1 MPLNSSALEFLSQ
14 LEQEEAARLAW
25 GLIDGYFTEEEVEAR
40 AERYLAS
47 TGGPGTEPWELVEE
61 LLDSQF
67 LWRLPN
73 SGKYRTRSAEAVRLF
88 ARLRQIF
95 PDQAHTKWRTAPSLV
110 ADYRY
115 IVRPRLQPI
124 RELAPGDLLTALKR
138 SGPVTALDEAI
149 VRAFAR
155 EGTATAIRFS
165 RFQMRATDRILR
177 ASREARTTG
186 TVISAG
192 TGTGKT
198 LAFYLPAYARIAESI
213 SADHWTKCLAI
224 YPRVELLK
232 DQLREALANARRIRT
247 ALSAHG
253 KRGLT
258 IGALYADV
266 PSNANDVANRPNWA
280 RRSIGQRAGF
290 RCPFVRCPDCGAD
303 MIWLEQD
310 VQTRTERLHCASTA
324 CGGRI
329 TSDELL
335 LTRQRM
341 ITEPPDVLFTTT
353 ELLNQQIA
361 SRRFGLLFGIG
372 QPQGHHTQFVLLDE
386 IHTYEGLHGA
396 HVAHLLRRWRRASD
410 ARPHYVGLSATLTD
424 APRFFAELV
433 GVGPGDVA
441 EITPEQSELQAR
453 GSEYMLALR
462 GNPASGTSLPST
474 TIQALMLLRRILA
487 PVANDPAGSRVF
499 AFTDNLDGIN
509 RLFDDLLNA
518 EGWERR
524 NRRVVPRASGSLANL
539 RAPTLPSAQERFD
552 AGQNWKL
559 VEDIGHVLATA
570 NRTVISRTSSQ
581 DAGVDSDASV
591 VVATASLEVGFDDP
605 EVGAVLQH
613 KAPMSS
619 APFLQRKGRAG
630 RRQEMRPWTVVV
642 LSDYGRDRA
651 AYQSYD
657 LLFSAS
663 LPPRHL
669 PLGNRSVLRM
679 QATYA
684 LFEWL
689 ASRLP
694 AQESPDPWWDFSQPA
709 DEIKFAGVAGGV
721 RRRQPLYVKHLRA
734 LLEDDS
740 VRHDFSLFL
749 RRALR
754 LSDEVA
760 LALVWEPPRSVLME
774 AIPTLLRRL
783 ERAWKRADGLTREP
797 YVPRNP
803 LPEFLP
809 GALFGELRL
818 RDVTIY
824 LPALRQAPERFESM
838 PLRQAMQE
846 FAPGRVSRRF
856 GVFDSSE
863 RHWVSPGDGH
873 DVPLESFCDTND
885 RQELGHFNFVSDEG
899 VLSRIR
905 VFQPLAYRLSQV
917 PPEIQQSSN
926 AFLSWRTEIVATDS
940 ANVLELP
947 QAFSW
952 ASLLQAFEFHTHH
965 LGAPVELR
973 RFALGASATVGSK
986 RRPKEEHSLR
996 FVVATG
1002 AASEPVGIG
1011 FGANIDAVKVRLRH
1025 PGSIYK
1031 LIQSDAQLMRGL
1043 RVARFRELVGDSVD
1057 LSRVANRFQR
1067 QWLAQAFLG
1076 AVATESLSTDCD
1088 LQEAASRVV
1097 TGRAGVSTSHVVRAV
1112 LQSVTDVESPEDPDA
1127 PDPKRIRE
1135 LVALLDSPQVADV
1148 LAAAAAALWEA
1159 PAVEWEPWLR
1169 VKFKTTLGA
1178 AIAEASQSLCPDL
1191 ESDAL
1196 IVDIGALTT
1205 RPGHSSEKDQVDDFW
1220 LTEDGVGGGGFV
1232 EAFLEE
1238 YSRDPRRFFRLLDAA
1253 LGTTELEAV
1262 GYDLARVLHIAVTGP
1277 AGAELSAAM
1286 SDIRQAN
1293 SHESSMTAMKRL
1305 RAALADCGIQ
1315 PSQTLLI
1322 SMLTRFLG
1330 PGTGAATDAFFS
1342 SVLKQIE
1349 EAECRLGIDL
1359 DPRVCAFSKRTDPGL
1374 EQALGVAPP
1383 GDTAEE
1389 REAWR
1394 FGVLYGMLWP
1404 RGVQVRTE
1412 SLRARNPFEA
1422 LTDCDRLLVHAVLSR
1437 SRPSVV
1443 MDDPQ
1448 WREELHQK
1456 LLSEGSCDLIVGVQ
1470 QRRDLSTALL
1480 HLAATAIDSG
1490 TLLLYPC
1497 VTGIAR
1503 EGDKLIATLELPE
1516 AWQ

>member
-1 MPLNSSALEFLSQ
+1 MPVTHSALEFLSQ

-25 GLIDGYFTEEEVEAR
+25 GLIDGYFTEDEIESR
-40 AERYLAS
+40 AARYLAS
-47 TGGPGTEPWELVEE
+47 MGVTGIEAGELVDE
-61 LLDSQF
+61 LLDAHF

-73 SGKYRTRSAEAVRLF
+73 SSKYRTRSAEAVRLF

-95 PDQAHTKWRTAPSLV
+95 PDQAHAKWRTAPSLV

-124 RELAPGDLLTALKR
+124 RDVIPRELLRQLKQ
-138 SGPVTALDEAI
+138 SGPITGLDEAI
-149 VRAFAR
+149 IRAFAR
-155 EGTATAIRFS
+155 EGTPAAIRFS

-186 TVISAG
+186 SVISAG

-198 LAFYLPAYARIAESI
+198 LAFYLPAYARIAELI

-232 DQLREALANARRIRT
+232 DQLREALINARRIRA
-247 ALSAHG
+247 ALSDHG

-258 IGALYADV
+258 IGALYGDV
-266 PSNANDVANRPNWA
+266 PNNADDVANRPNWT
-280 RRSIGQRAGF
+280 RRSIGQRSGF

-303 MIWLEQD
+303 MLWLEQD
-310 VQTRTERLHCASTA
+310 IQTRTERLYCASA
-324 CGGRI
+324 GCGGCI
-329 TSDELL
+329 TGDELL

-341 ITEPPDVLFTTT
+341 ITQPSDVLFTTT

-361 SRRFGLLFGIG
+361 SRRFGLLFGVG
-372 QPQGHHTQFVLLDE
+372 QPHARQPHFVLLDE
-386 IHTYEGLHGA
+386 IHTYEGPHGA
-396 HVAHLLRRWRRASD
+396 HVAYLLRRWRRASD
-410 ARPHYVGLSATLTD
+410 ARPHYVGLSATLAD

-441 EITPEQSELQAR
+441 EITPEQSELRAR

-509 RLFDDLLNA
+509 RLYDDLLNA

-539 RAPTLPSAQERFD
+539 RAPTLPDAQERFD
-552 AGQNWKL
+552 AGQNWQL
-559 VEDIGHVLATA
+559 VEDIGHVLTAA

-581 DAGVDSDASV
+581 DAGVDSEASI

-630 RRQEMRPWTVVV
+630 RRQEMRPWTVAV

-663 LPPRHL
+663 LAPRHL

-689 ASRLP
+689 ANKLP
-694 AQESPDPWWDFSQPA
+694 PQESPDPWWDFSQPA
-709 DEIKFAGVAGGV
+709 DEIKFGGVAEGV
-721 RRRQPLYVKHLRA
+721 GRRQPLYVKHLRS
-734 LLEDDS
+734 LLEEES
-740 VRHDFSLFL
+740 VRLEFSSFL

-754 LSDEVA
+754 VPDEVA
-760 LALVWEPPRSVLME
+760 IALVWEPPRSVLME

-783 ERAWKRADGLTREP
+783 ERAWKKADGLTREP
-797 YVPRNP
+797 YIPRNP

-818 RDVTIY
+818 RDVTIR
-824 LPALRQAPERFESM
+824 LPAVRQAPERIETM
-838 PLRQAMQE
+838 PVRQAMQE

-863 RHWVSPGDGH
+863 RHWVPPGDCR
-873 DVPLESFCDTND
+873 DVTLDSFCDAQD
-885 RQELGHFNFVSDEG
+885 RQELGYFSFISDEG

-905 VFQPLAYRLSQV
+905 VYQPLAYHLSQV

-926 AFLSWRTEIVATDS
+926 AFLSWRTEIVATRG
-940 ANVLELP
+940 AHVMELP
-947 QAFSW
+947 RIFSW
-952 ASLLQAFEFHTHH
+952 ASLLEGLEFHTHQ
-965 LGAPVELR
+965 LGAPIELR
-973 RFALGASATVGSK
+973 RFALSASATVGSK
-986 RRPKEEHSLR
+986 RRPKEEYSLR
-996 FVVATG
+996 FVVANG

-1011 FGANIDAVKVRLRH
+1011 FAANVDAVKVRLRY
-1025 PGSIYK
+1025 PGFIYK
-1031 LIQSDAQLMRGL
+1031 LVQSDARLMRGL
-1043 RVARFRELVGDSVD
+1043 RVARFRKLIGDSVE
-1057 LSRVANRFQR
+1057 LTLAANRFQR

-1076 AVATESLSTDCD
+1076 AVATESLATNCD
-1088 LQEAASRVV
+1088 LQEATSRIV
-1097 TGRAGVSTSHVVRAV
+1097 AGNSRLSTSDVIRAV
-1112 LQSVTDVESPEDPDA
+1112 LQSVTDIESPEDEDA

-1135 LVALLDSPQVADV
+1135 LVALLENPEVANV
-1148 LAAAAAALWEA
+1148 LAAAATTLWES
-1159 PAVEWEPWLR
+1159 PTVEWEPWLR
-1169 VKFKTTLGA
+1169 LKFKTTLGA
-1178 AIAEASQSLCPDL
+1178 AIAEAAQNLCQNLGNDT
-1191 ESDAL
+1191 L
-1196 IVDIGALTT
+1196 IVDVRALTT
-1205 RPGHSSEKDQVDDFW
+1205 QPGDPPEENQVDGFW
-1220 LTEDGVGGGGFV
+1220 LTEDALGGGGFV

-1238 YSRDPRRFFRLLDAA
+1238 YSRDPRRFLRLLEAA
-1253 LGTTELEAV
+1253 LGTTEFEAV
-1262 GYDLARVLHIAVTGP
+1262 GYDLARLLHIAVGGP

-1286 SDIRQAN
+1286 SDVRHAN
-1293 SHESSMTAMKRL
+1293 SHELSMAAMKRL
-1305 RAALADCGIQ
+1305 RAALTDCGIQ
-1315 PSQTLLI
+1315 PSPTLLI

-1330 PGTGAATDAFFS
+1330 PGTGAGTDAFFS
-1342 SVLKQIE
+1342 SILKQIE
-1349 EAECRLGIDL
+1349 DAERRLGIDL
-1359 DPRVCAFSKRTDPGL
+1359 DSRVCAFSKRTDSEL

-1383 GDTAEE
+1383 GDSPEE

-1394 FGVLYGMLWP
+1394 FGVLYAMLWP
-1404 RGVQVRTE
+1404 RGAQVRTD
-1412 SLRARNPFEA
+1412 SLRARNPFDELA
-1422 LTDCDRLLVHAVLSR
+1422 DCDRLLVHAVMSQ

-1443 MDDPQ
+1443 MDDPG
-1448 WREELHQK
+1448 WREALQQT
-1456 LLSEGSCDLIVGVQ
+1456 LLSEGSCDLITGTHR
-1470 QRRDLSTALL
+1470 RRDLSTALL

-1497 VTGIAR
+1497 VTGISR
-1503 EGDKLIATLELPE
+1503 EAERVIATLELPE